1 VTYGHSLDS
10 AQEGYILVGAN
21 LLKKYSSF
29 ADANIPGLDL
39 LKNVD
44 IGSRVRVSIPAKDGG
59 TPVSKDFIVKGI
71 IKSKVDQIS
80 TRFFV
85 NDTDLKRLLSV
96 NQNQVQEIA
105 ISTDYAQ
112 AQDLV
117 DDIKNF
123 MGSNVARVQT
133 YDQAIP
139 SFLRDIETT
148 MGVLGNALS
157 SIALV
162 VATITIFIVVFINAV
177 TKRKFIGIMKA
188 IGISP
193 FAIQFSYVLQ
203 AFFYGA
209 VGSFIGSVF
218 TFGFLKPY
226 FAAHPINFPFS
237 DGILVVTA
245 YGAAIRIAI
254 LIVVTLLA
262 GYVPAKIIVR
272 RNTLDAILGR

>member
-1 VTYGHSLDS
+1 
-10 AQEGYILVGAN
+10 
-21 LLKKYSSF
+21 
-29 ADANIPGLDL
+29 
-39 LKNVD
+39 
-44 IGSRVRVSIPAKDGG
+44 VRVTIPSKDGSA
-59 TPVSKDFIVKGI
+59 PVVKDFIVKGI
-71 IKSKVDQIS
+71 LKSKLDQVA

-85 NDTDLKRLLSV
+85 RDTDLKRLLSV

-105 ISTDYAQ
+105 IRTDYGHAQ
-112 AQDLV
+112 QLV

-123 MGSNVARVQT
+123 MGTNAARVQT
-133 YDQAIP
+133 SDQAIP
-139 SFLRDIETT
+139 SFLRNIETT

-177 TKRKFIGIMKA
+177 TKRKFIGIMKG

-193 FAIQFSYVLQ
+193 FAIQLSYILQ

-209 VGSFIGSVF
+209 VGSFIGSVI

-226 FAAHPINFPFS
+226 FAAHPIDFPFS
-237 DGILVVTA
+237 DGILVVTPS
-245 YGAAIRIAI
+245 GAALRIAI
-254 LIVVTLLA
+254 LIVVTLIA